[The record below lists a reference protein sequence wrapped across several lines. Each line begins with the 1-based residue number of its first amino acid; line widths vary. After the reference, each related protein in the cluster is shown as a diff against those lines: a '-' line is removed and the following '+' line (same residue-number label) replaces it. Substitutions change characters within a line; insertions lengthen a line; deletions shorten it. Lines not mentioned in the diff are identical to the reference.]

1 MTKKFDIIWA
11 HVAENDLKE
20 IIEYIATDSPAHALK
35 ILGLRVAVWVILY
48 LFEHTGEDF
57 QSEVF
62 LVT

>member
-1 MTKKFDIIWA
+1 MSKTHERKGRLA
-11 HVAENDLKE
+11 MSKE
-20 IIEYIATDSPAHALK
+20 K
-35 ILGLRVAVWVILY
+35 ILGLRVVVWGILY